1 MSRSVRL
8 SAEAKSNLA
17 TIADFIAADSPAN
30 AVKWLERIE
39 AKIEAIAK
47 LPLRHAIAY
56 SPTDVGREV
65 RQSFF
70 GVYQI
75 LYVLNGEDLV
85 VVTVRHGAR
94 RPLTASEVKA
104 LT

>member
-8 SAEAKSNLA
+8 TAEAKSNLA
-17 TIADFIAADSPAN
+17 AISDFIAADSPAN

-39 AKIEAIAK
+39 AKIETIAK

-56 SPTDVGREV
+56 SAADVGREV

-75 LYVLNGEDLV
+75 LYVLNGEELV
-85 VVTVRHGAR
+85 VITVRHGAR
-94 RPLTASEVKA
+94 RPLTPSEAKK